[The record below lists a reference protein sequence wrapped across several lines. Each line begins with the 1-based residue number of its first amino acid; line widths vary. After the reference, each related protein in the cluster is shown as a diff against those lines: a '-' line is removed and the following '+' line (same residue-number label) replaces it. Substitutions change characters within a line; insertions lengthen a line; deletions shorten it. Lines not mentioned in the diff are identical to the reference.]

1 MSVKDDYPAITI
13 LADACADKAD
23 DGVPEAVR
31 AWREVARLR
40 QWKDEVMAVL
50 AEWDNVHYECA
61 GASAHI
67 GRSKAENVRR
77 ELRRLRGQ
85 CEVWMNG
92 VADIVE
98 PWGYDRRAASGP
110 ADLLPGL
117 TSLAE
122 RLRECVEARR
132 YLYEQVV
139 EITAKSPA
147 PGLRDGIRER
157 QSTWPPDSGDT
168 VESRNLPSA
177 PPEVGDH
184 PASSDGSTATRG
196 PAVGTG
202 ESPVLARHRV
212 IPQAGS
218 NLCVCGEWFDAEVHQ
233 FPESV
238 RSWNVGQDDPHNHYP
253 WTWTPNLPEHGG
265 PVLGS
270 IHTPNGPRPDGG
282 MHAYWGIAHNIWEP
296 SGRLIC
302 KLVNRWANDHFGT
315 PIPLAD
321 ADFGEMGEIQG
332 HSAKHYAPLAPDGN
346 DRRPCTCGQ
355 PQTEGVIHRPNGPC
369 FHVSE
374 VADSPSDQ
382 VTP

>member
-1 MSVKDDYPAITI
+1 M
-13 LADACADKAD
+13 
-23 DGVPEAVR
+23 
-31 AWREVARLR
+31 
-40 QWKDEVMAVL
+40 
-50 AEWDNVHYECA
+50 
-61 GASAHI
+61 
-67 GRSKAENVRR
+67 
-77 ELRRLRGQ
+77 
-85 CEVWMNG
+85 
-92 VADIVE
+92 
-98 PWGYDRRAASGP
+98 
-110 ADLLPGL
+110 
-117 TSLAE
+117 
-122 RLRECVEARR
+122 
-132 YLYEQVV
+132 
-139 EITAKSPA
+139 
-147 PGLRDGIRER
+147 
-157 QSTWPPDSGDT
+157 
-168 VESRNLPSA
+168 
-177 PPEVGDH
+177 
-184 PASSDGSTATRG
+184 
-196 PAVGTG
+196 
-202 ESPVLARHRV
+202 LARHRV

-374 VADSPSDQ
+374 VADSPEGQ